1 MSDRHGS
8 AAGDDGESRGVDSV
22 TLEVI
27 RNGCEAVAEEMN
39 ATLVRTGYSPNIKE
53 RRDCSTALFDADGEM
68 IAQAETMPVH
78 LGAMPY
84 SVAAAV
90 EAFPPET
97 LSPGDS
103 ILLNDP
109 FRGGAHLPDLTLVTP
124 IFGDEARGDG
134 GEVIAFA
141 ANRAHHADIG
151 GSTAGSVAADS
162 TEIYQEGLR
171 IPPVKFE
178 AGTGEVADDG
188 TPVGEVREDVLSMI
202 LANVRTPEERRGD
215 LRAQVAAN
223 ATGRRRFR
231 DLAAEHGGDLA
242 PALEAIKDYSERRM
256 RAELADLP
264 DGTYAFADAL
274 DDDGRGNEDLAIEVT
289 LTIDGDGVTVDF
301 TGTAAQTDG
310 PINAVLAVTAS
321 ATYYAVR
328 CVTDP
333 DIPPNH
339 GCYRPIEIVAPEGTI
354 VNPKPPAAVVGGNLE
369 TSQRVTD
376 AVLGALA
383 EAAPGRV
390 AAAGQ
395 GTMNNVTLGGTD
407 PRGDGPNPY
416 AFYETQGGGFGG
428 RASGDGMD
436 GVHVHMSNTLNTP
449 AEVLETAYPLR
460 IERYELR
467 PDSGGAGEHRG
478 GWASGATSGCAGT
491 PPASAC
497 SPSATTRTR
506 TVWRAA
512 ARAPTA
518 RPTWSTTTAT
528 RPRNCQRNTPATSPR
543 APSSASARPAAG
555 VRRPRR
561 PLGGRYR
568 ARSAARQAH
577 GRGGARGVRI
587 RRRRGRERRRRRLTR
602 RCRRGRLRGRLRHTV
617 TRNDASD
624 QPGYRGT
631 KGLAAGDAV
640 SDHARRRR
648 RGTRSNRTDG
658 DPRGRRKHRARQL
671 HGRRRERVLAERRA
685 RRRPGRPRV
694 LSGRLLAHLHA
705 GTVRAPRLEG

>member
-1 MSDRHGS
+1 MSDAPDS
-8 AAGDDGESRGVDSV
+8 GVDSV

-53 RRDCSTALFDADGEM
+53 RQDCSTALFDADGEM

-103 ILLNDP
+103 VLLNDP

-124 IFGDEARGDG
+124 IFDADGD
-134 GEVIAFA
+134 EVIAFA

-178 AGTGEVADDG
+178 AGTGAVAADG
-188 TPVGEVREDVLSMI
+188 TPEGEVRDDVLSMI

-231 DLAAEHGGDLA
+231 ELAAEHGNDLA
-242 PALEAIKDYSERRM
+242 PALEEIKDYSERRM
-256 RAELADLP
+256 RAELAELP
-264 DGTYAFADAL
+264 DGTYEFADAL
-274 DDDGRGNEDLAIEVT
+274 DDDGRGNEDLVVDVT
-289 LTIDGDGVTVDF
+289 LTVDGDAVTVDF

-339 GCYRPIEIVAPEGTI
+339 GCYRPIDIVAPEGTI
-354 VNPKPPAAVVGGNLE
+354 VNPTLPAAVVGGNLE

-383 EAAPGRV
+383 QAAPEAV

-407 PRGDGPNPY
+407 PRDGSPY

-467 PDSGGAGEHRG
+467 PDSGGAGESRG
-478 GWASGATSGCAGT
+478 GLGL
-491 PPASAC
+491 
-497 SPSATTRTR
+497 RR
-506 TVWRAA
+506 DIRVRDH
-512 ARAPTA
+512 TA
-518 RPTWSTTTAT
+518 RFS
-528 RPRNCQRNTPATSPR
+528 
-543 APSSASARPAAG
+543 
-555 VRRPRR
+555 
-561 PLGGRYR
+561 L
-568 ARSAARQAH
+568 
-577 GRGGARGVRI
+577 
-587 RRRRGRERRRRRLTR
+587 
-602 RCRRGRLRGRLRHTV
+602 
-617 TRNDASD
+617 
-624 QPGYRGT
+624 
-631 KGLAAGDAV
+631 
-640 SDHARRRR
+640 
-648 RGTRSNRTDG
+648 
-658 DPRGRRKHRARQL
+658 
-671 HGRRRERVLAERRA
+671 LAERHESHPYGLAGGGEGANGAAYLVDDDGEDLEKLPAKHTRDLTAGSVVSVRTPGGGGYGDPDDRPDEAVERDLRLGKLTPEVA
-685 RRRPGRPRV
+685 REQYGYDV
-694 LSGRLLAHLHA
+694 DESDDD
-705 GTVRAPRLEG
+705 APDGASDGDTDD